1 MMMLR
6 DAFYLARKDLR
17 QMFRVKETWLWAF
30 VMPIVFFYFIGT
42 ITGGFSRPRSVVE
55 RIGLSAPADAGFLLD
70 QFVIRLEAL
79 GYKVERVDDRKL
91 STYTR
96 RITVPAGFTAS
107 VLAGKQAVLKLSRAG
122 GGLNA
127 DYDEMRVKRA
137 AYAVLAD
144 LIVAVKND
152 GQATP
157 AAFAKLAAVPH
168 QMTLSVV
175 PAGKRQTIPTGF
187 QQAVPGTMVM
197 FLLLVMFTS
206 GSVSLLH
213 ERREC
218 ILLRLASTPMSRGG
232 VVMGKWL
239 ARWTLGLIQ
248 IAFAMLAGSVL
259 FKVDWGSNLPT
270 VVAVLVTY
278 GALAAVAG
286 MLLGNF
292 GKSEGQVVGLGVLAS
307 NVLAMAGGCWWPA
320 EITPLWAQKAALALP
335 TGWAMN
341 AMHKLV
347 SFGDSSLSVL
357 PHFLAMTLAALLAG
371 YILARRFRFQ

>member
-1 MMMLR
+1 MLR
-6 DAFYLARKDLR
+6 DAHYLARKDLR
-17 QMFRVKETWLWAF
+17 QMFRGRETWVWVF
-30 VMPIVFFYFIGT
+30 VMPVIFFYFIGT
-42 ITGGFSRPRSVVE
+42 VTGGFSRPRSAVE
-55 RIGLSAPADAGFLLD
+55 RIGLSAPADAGFLVD
-70 QFVIRLEAL
+70 QFVRRLEAL
-79 GYKVERVDDRKL
+79 GYKGERGDAQKL
-91 STYTR
+91 SAYTR

-107 VLAGKQAVLKLSRAG
+107 VLADNQAVLKLSRAG

-127 DYDEMRVKRA
+127 DYDEIRVKRA
-137 AYAVLAD
+137 AYEVLAD
-144 LIVAVKND
+144 LIVALKDN

-157 AAFAKLAAVPH
+157 AAFEKLAAAPR
-168 QMTLSVV
+168 QITLSVV
-175 PAGKRQTIPTGF
+175 PAGRRQTIPTGF

-213 ERREC
+213 ERKEG
-218 ILLRLASTPMSRGG
+218 ILLRLASTPMSRGA

-248 IAFAMLAGSVL
+248 IAFAMLTGTLL
-259 FKVDWGSNLPT
+259 FKVDWGPNLAA
-270 VVAVLVTY
+270 VVAILVAY
-278 GALAAVAG
+278 GALAAAGG

-292 GKSEGQVVGLGVLAS
+292 GKSEGQVIGLGVISS
-307 NVLAMAGGCWWPA
+307 NILAMAGGCWWPA
-320 EITPLWAQKAALALP
+320 EITPLWAQRAGLALP

-347 SFGDSSLSVL
+347 SFGDAPLSVL
-357 PHFLAMTLAALLAG
+357 PHFLAMTLAALVAG

>member
-1 MMMLR
+1 MLQ

-17 QMFRVKETWLWAF
+17 QIFRRRETWVWVF
-30 VMPIVFFYFIGT
+30 VMPVIFFYFIGT
-42 ITGGFSRPRSVVE
+42 VTGGFSRPRSAVE

-70 QFVIRLEAL
+70 QFVTRLEAL
-79 GYKVERVDDRKL
+79 GYKVDRVDAQKL

-127 DYDEMRVKRA
+127 DYDEIRVKRA
-137 AYAVLAD
+137 AYEVLAD

-168 QMTLSVV
+168 QITLSVV
-175 PAGKRQTIPTGF
+175 PAGKRKTIPGGF

-206 GSVSLLH
+206 GSVSLLQ
-213 ERREC
+213 ERREG

-248 IAFAMLAGSVL
+248 IAFAMLAGTVL
-259 FKVDWGSNLPT
+259 FKVDWGQNLAA
-270 VVAVLVTY
+270 VVAVLVAY

-292 GKSEGQVVGLGVLAS
+292 GKSEGQVIGLGVLAS
-307 NVLAMAGGCWWPA
+307 NLLAMAGGCWWPA
-320 EITPLWAQKAALALP
+320 EITPLWAQKASLTLP

-341 AMHKLV
+341 AMHKLM
-347 SFGDSSLSVL
+347 SFGDAPLSVL
-357 PHFLAMTLAALLAG
+357 PHFLAMTLGALALG
-371 YILARRFRFQ
+371 YVLARRFRFQ

>member
-1 MMMLR
+1 MLR
-6 DAFYLARKDLR
+6 DALYLARKDLR
-17 QMFRVKETWLWAF
+17 QMFRGRETWVWVF
-30 VMPIVFFYFIGT
+30 VMPVIFFYFIGT
-42 ITGGFSRPRSVVE
+42 VTGGFSRPRSAVE
-55 RIGLSAPADAGFLLD
+55 RIGMSAPADAGFLLD
-70 QFVIRLEAL
+70 QFVTRLEAL
-79 GYKVERVDDRKL
+79 GYKVERVDAQKL
-91 STYTR
+91 SGYAR
-96 RITVPAGFTAS
+96 RIIVPAGFTAS

-127 DYDEMRVKRA
+127 DYDEIRVKRA

-144 LIVAVKND
+144 LIVALKDN

-157 AAFAKLAAVPH
+157 AAFEKLAAAPH
-168 QMTLSVV
+168 SLSLSVV

-213 ERREC
+213 ERKEG
-218 ILLRLASTPMSRGG
+218 ILLRLASTPMSRGA

-248 IAFAMLAGSVL
+248 IAFAMLTGSLL
-259 FKVDWGSNLPT
+259 FKVDWGPNLAA
-270 VVAVLVTY
+270 VVAVLVAY
-278 GALAAVAG
+278 GALAAAGG

-292 GKSEGQVVGLGVLAS
+292 GKSEGQVIGLGVISS
-307 NVLAMAGGCWWPA
+307 NILAMAGGCWWPA
-320 EITPLWAQKAALALP
+320 EITPMWAQKAGLTLP

-347 SFGDSSLSVL
+347 SFGDAPLSVL
-357 PHFLAMTLAALLAG
+357 PHFLAMTLAALVAG
-371 YILARRFRFQ
+371 YILSRRFRFQ